1 MQSDAIEVEVTI
13 TTTTPVEDQQPQHKT
28 IRSHSSQLSQ
38 IQYPLIT
45 ENEDHEDEAC
55 ERHPSRHN
63 KKKINMD
70 EQMLKVN
77 VLSISLAGALIGLG
91 GIALF
96 FTRSFISS
104 RVRYFLPIPPIG
116 VAAYVFVFNMFRFYN
131 ATLPSCSNI
140 LIEVL
145 LSTLTAAL
153 IFFLLV
159 VLMIVSIWMI
169 L

>member
-13 TTTTPVEDQQPQHKT
+13 NATTPVEDQQPQHTT

-38 IQYPLIT
+38 IQYPLII
-45 ENEDHEDEAC
+45 ENEDEAC
-55 ERHPSRHN
+55 ERHPSRRN
-63 KKKINMD
+63 KKEINMD

-91 GIALF
+91 GIALY

-131 ATLPSCSNI
+131 ATLPSCSDI

-145 LSTLTAAL
+145 LSTLTAAS